1 VDCSYGG
8 ADAALRIPAQGSF
21 QIDLAPVNRVEH
33 VIEFGATASQDSTS
47 GEPDQVVSR
56 VNSRNGLPSPPKDE
70 ITSSTQR
77 NHHDP
82 ARHAHLA
89 RNTVAKS
96 TYPSTSNGSPISP
109 VSINST
115 ITAMID
121 DSIQLSMTPDS
132 IQGPTVPFW
141 HFSSHHLDI
150 LARFRDRTA
159 LTIGDKKMA
168 PAYRDCICQLA
179 MTVRNSPISLVP
191 LLPTADRLMVDST
204 PS

>member
-21 QIDLAPVNRVEH
+21 QIDLAPVSRVEH
-33 VIEFGATASQDSTS
+33 VIEFGATASQHSTS
-47 GEPDQVVSR
+47 VEPDQAVSR
-56 VNSRNGLPSPPKDE
+56 VNSTSGRLSPPKED
-70 ITSSTQR
+70 ITSTTQK

-82 ARHAHLA
+82 ARHAHLT
-89 RNTVAKS
+89 RTTVAKL

-121 DSIQLSMTPDS
+121 DSIQISMTSDS
-132 IQGPTVPFW
+132 LQGATVPFW
-141 HFSSHHLDI
+141 HFSSHHLEI

-179 MTVRNSPISLVP
+179 MTVRSKPF
-191 LLPTADRLMVDST
+191 
-204 PS
+204 PSSHRFKALIMIAND